1 MKYIGSGLKPLAAA
15 VLGAGSLLV
24 CTPASATAINV
35 VNASFEDLA
44 LADGTYKEGNFG
56 GGWRHFNSRN
66 GVQNPT
72 AAAFPSVP
80 HGVNTAYI
88 NTVIDAG
95 SNGFIFQT
103 VTDGIG
109 AMTRYTLSVDVGW
122 RADGLAMADF
132 AVQLVAGD
140 PLSAGRQVLASGS
153 FAVSEF
159 VRGEFKTLTLVWE
172 SDEAID
178 APLSIVLRGFYTP
191 GQGSSY
197 RQVNFDNVRLDATQM
212 AAVPEPA
219 SWGMMMAGLGLIGG
233 VMRRRT
239 GAKVRFA

>member
-1 MKYIGSGLKPLAAA
+1 MKYVGSGLKSLAAS
-15 VLGAGSLLV
+15 VLGVSALLA
-24 CTPASATAINV
+24 CAPASATAINV

-44 LADGTYKEGNFG
+44 MPDGTYREGNFG
-56 GGWRHFNSRN
+56 GGWRSFNTRN

-88 NTVIDAG
+88 NTTLSEGA
-95 SNGFIFQT
+95 NGYIFQT
-103 VTDGIG
+103 VAGGIS

-122 RADGLAMADF
+122 RADGLALADF

-140 PLSAGRQVLASGS
+140 PGGRQVLASGS

-172 SDEAID
+172 SDEALD
-178 APLSIVLRGFYTP
+178 VPLSIVLRGFYRP
-191 GQGSSY
+191 GQGSEY
-197 RQVNFDNVRLDATQM
+197 RQVNFDNLRLDATQL